1 MTNKTYEQ
9 VEQYLKDYLI
19 NNCDL
24 MQLVS
29 ELRDY
34 DDSLDHLCYQLN
46 DDEFFEI
53 YFHNKTMEAVRAVC
67 YGEYEYLDD
76 YVKFNGHGNLV
87 SKDKWELQKEL
98 ESNIDEILES
108 VLENHGHIELD
119 DKTKALVELLE
130 RDIEEMKTSEFI
142 DYLENEYDIEI
153 EEDIDFS
160 TMEEEELAEKLAEH
174 GLDFYMLS
182 DNLETVLDVLEETD
196 AKLVNVDDYYITIVE

>member
-9 VEQYLKDYLI
+9 VEQYLKEYLI

-29 ELRDY
+29 DLNSY
-34 DDSLDHLCYQLN
+34 DGSLDHLHYQLN

-53 YFHNKTMEAVRAVC
+53 YFYNKPMEAVRAVC

-76 YVKFNGHGNLV
+76 YVKFNGLRNLE
-87 SKDKWELQKEL
+87 SKNKWELEKEL
-98 ESNIDEILES
+98 ESNIDEIVES
-108 VLENHGHIELD
+108 ILKNRSHIELD
-119 DKTKALVELLE
+119 DKTEALVELLE
-130 RDIEEMKTSEFI
+130 KEIQEMKTSEFI

-160 TMEEEELAEKLAEH
+160 TMEEEELTEKLVEY
-174 GLDFYMLS
+174 GLDFYTLS
-182 DNLETVLDVLEETD
+182 EDLETILNILEETD
-196 AKLVNVDDYYITIVE
+196 AKLVNVDNYYITIVE

>member
-29 ELRDY
+29 DLNSYDGSLEHLDY
-34 DDSLDHLCYQLN
+34 QSN
-46 DDEFFEI
+46 DEEFFET
-53 YFHNKTMEAVRAVC
+53 YFHNKPMEAVRAVC
-67 YGEYEYLDD
+67 YGEYGYLDD
-76 YVKFNGHGNLV
+76 YVKFNGLGNLE

-108 VLENHGHIELD
+108 VLENRNHIELD
-119 DKTKALVELLE
+119 DKTEALIELLE
-130 RDIEEMKTSEFI
+130 RETEEMTTSEFI
-142 DYLENEYDIEI
+142 DCLENEYNIEI

-160 TMEEEELAEKLAEH
+160 TMEEGELAEKLAEH

-182 DNLETVLDVLEETD
+182 DNLETVLDTLEETD